1 MMMVIVIIQHKV
13 FVIYSHKNNYFSRKY
28 TNTFNHHML
37 VVDGVEDDRVC
48 VVAIGNVTRKDRLR
62 YGRKKG

>member
-13 FVIYSHKNNYFSRKY
+13 FVIYSHKNNYFRKY
-28 TNTFNHHML
+28 TNTFNHHMS
-37 VVDGVEDDRVC
+37 VVDGVEDDRVW